1 VKRKKMKK
9 IEKFCVLIAA
19 ALLVTSVV
27 VVLAQPGPAPY
38 PTPGATPTP
47 GPTPAPGA
55 GGPAPYPT
63 PTPTPSPPKVE
74 YWAVIVGVS
83 EYADPSIPDLHYS
96 DDDANDIYDS
106 LLSYGNW
113 QADHIQKLTDSDAT
127 KANIHGAIDWMKTNA
142 KSGDTCLF
150 FFSGHG
156 GWSDDVSPFDEYDGW
171 DEYISPYD
179 STDWFEDS
187 IRDDELDAWMTPI
200 EAKKIVILDSCLA
213 GGAYRGTDA
222 STKAKP
228 DVPYAKLAKDF
239 AKDLAKD
246 LNKAGYVVLA
256 ACEDWGSAWE
266 SDILENGVF
275 TYYVVEGL
283 DGPANA
289 DADNDIS
296 TEEIYEYAD
305 PLVIDYTGGWQDPV
319 LYDNVPGELP
329 VVITK

>member
-1 VKRKKMKK
+1 MKK

-19 ALLVTSVV
+19 ALLVTSVAV
-27 VVLAQPGPAPY
+27 ALAGPAPY
-38 PTPGATPTP
+38 PGTGPAPTPTP
-47 GPTPAPGA
+47 TPPRGA
-55 GGPAPYPT
+55 GGGPAPYPT
-63 PTPTPSPPKVE
+63 TPTPPSPPEVE

-83 EYADPSIPDLHYS
+83 EYADPSISDLHYS
-96 DDDANDIYDS
+96 DDDANDIYNS

-127 KANIHGAIDWMKTNA
+127 KANIHGAINWLKTNA

-156 GWSDDVSPFDEYDGW
+156 ACSDDVVPLDEYDDR
-171 DEYISPYD
+171 DEYICPYD
-179 STDWFEDS
+179 STDWFEDD

-200 EAKKIVILDSCLA
+200 EAKKIVILDTCFA
-213 GGAYRGTDA
+213 GGAYRRTDA
-222 STKAKP
+222 STKTKP
-228 DVPYAKLAKDF
+228 NVPYPKLAKDF
-239 AKDLAKD
+239 AKEIAKD

-256 ACEDWGSAWE
+256 ACGDWEYALE
-266 SDILENGVF
+266 FDILENGVF
-275 TYYVVEGL
+275 TYYIVEGL
-283 DGPANA
+283 GGPANA

-305 PLVIDYTGGWQDPV
+305 PLVIDYTGGLQDPV

-329 VVITK
+329 VVLTK